1 MLNLIILSWS
11 AFNSTFVANVATF
24 LFKKESFTDITT
36 FEKFL
41 TFYPIAT
48 ISLVNLLKSAL
59 VIYLLAMSVI
69 FPSSPSFFTKTLGIL
84 FTTVNAAIV
93 ARPVILG
100 VLPSIL
106 VVLAL

>member
-24 LFKKESFTDITT
+24 LFKKESLTDITT

-48 ISLVNLLKSAL
+48 ISLVNLL
-59 VIYLLAMSVI
+59 
-69 FPSSPSFFTKTLGIL
+69 
-84 FTTVNAAIV
+84 
-93 ARPVILG
+93 
-100 VLPSIL
+100 
-106 VVLAL
+106 